1 MKTEFFSTLT
11 GRFTASDLPEPFRPE
26 RSTQGRLQIG
36 CLSSEGISSY
46 EISHSLKQNFG
57 REDIYPIAPKHL
69 TPEILSRLD
78 LLVLPGIDDESNHYP
93 KILDGKIDI
102 LKDAIENHGLV
113 LLTFC
118 AASYFMFSRI
128 KYLPRNG
135 VPKERNGADLIKGEA
150 VHAFSHVTRKTL
162 NGSPWND
169 FVMAEVKSED
179 PPHSLRALNIN
190 GPTMMV
196 DRQKDPL
203 VQTFM
208 SYVAINGDAII
219 VKPMKRGGIIASGI
233 HPEISPIHKN
243 LPEDFAKYEND
254 RHIIWFGIKKKIMEL
269 VRNARST
276 SVTEPSYG

>member
-26 RSTQGRLQIG
+26 RSEHGRLQIG
-36 CLSSEGISSY
+36 CLSSQGISCY

-57 REDIYPIAPKHL
+57 REDIYPIDKQHL
-69 TPEILSRLD
+69 TPEVLSRLD
-78 LLVLPGIDDESNHYP
+78 LLVLPGIDDETNHYTT
-93 KILDGKIDI
+93 ILDGKIDI

-128 KYLPRNG
+128 KYLPRSG

-150 VHAFSHVTRKTL
+150 IHAFSHITRQTL
-162 NGSPWND
+162 NASPWND
-169 FVMAEVKSED
+169 FVMAEVKSD
-179 PPHSLRALNIN
+179 DQPQGLKALNIN
-190 GPTMMV
+190 GPTMLV
-196 DRQKDPL
+196 DREQDPL
-203 VQTFM
+203 AKTFM
-208 SYVAINGDAII
+208 RYVAINGDAIV
-219 VKPMKRGGIIASGI
+219 VKQMKRGGIIASGI

-254 RHIIWFGIKKKIMEL
+254 RHIIWFCIKKKIMEM
-269 VRNARST
+269 VRNAKST
-276 SVTEPSYG
+276 SVMEANYG